1 MKTICAM
8 GALVVGAGVF
18 AAAATAAPVS
28 RAPLSGDQLVTPAAT
43 YVCGRD
49 DRGWHYMR
57 GQRRVTCRP
66 ARPRG
71 ALWGWRCEGPRC
83 GWWHRQNRRWHD
95 AG

>member
-1 MKTICAM
+1 MKTICAV
-8 GALVVGAGVF
+8 GALVVGAGLFSVS
-18 AAAATAAPVS
+18 ATAAPVS

-43 YVCGRD
+43 FVCTRD

-66 ARPRG
+66 VRPRG
-71 ALWGWRCEGPRC
+71 AAWGWRCEGPRC
-83 GWWHRQNRRWHD
+83 GWWHRNNRRWHD